1 MKTKN
6 LLICFIA
13 LAGVLFSLNAVNAG
27 EIADVYSIEI
37 NGVDLTESDAS
48 VIAGETIQIE
58 IWFDAL
64 QDASDVKIKA
74 ELEGKKVDVEDTS
87 KSFDIEKG
95 FSYKKALKI
104 VVPYEL
110 KDEISDDVV
119 LNIKIWNKDHKT
131 AGDITLRVQ
140 RPTYNIGV
148 MSISTSQMIDA
159 GSVLPVDVVV
169 KNIGYNNLDDLY
181 VTVKISELNVRST
194 SYLGDVVA
202 FECFESNDEPCDEDD
217 EDTAMGRFYLKIPY
231 NAKAGI
237 YTIEVEAKNSDVTVT
252 DKQQIVVNNDFSSG
266 NIVLMNQNRN
276 AAIGEDAVYEL
287 LVVNPTNNVK
297 VYRFVAESSGALTSG
312 VDQPVIAVPAGSSK
326 IVKVTAKATSEGE
339 YNFNV
344 NVFAG
349 EELVNTIPLSANIS
363 GSSYTATPI
372 VVLTIVLAV
381 VFVVLLIVLII
392 LWGKKPEKTEEFGE
406 SYY

>member
-1 MKTKN
+1 M
-6 LLICFIA
+6 
-13 LAGVLFSLNAVNAG
+13 
-27 EIADVYSIEI
+27 
-37 NGVDLTESDAS
+37 
-48 VIAGETIQIE
+48 
-58 IWFDAL
+58 
-64 QDASDVKIKA
+64 
-74 ELEGKKVDVEDTS
+74 
-87 KSFDIEKG
+87 
-95 FSYKKALKI
+95 
-104 VVPYEL
+104 
-110 KDEISDDVV
+110 
-119 LNIKIWNKDHKT
+119 
-131 AGDITLRVQ
+131 
-140 RPTYNIGV
+140 
-148 MSISTSQMIDA
+148 
-159 GSVLPVDVVV
+159 
-169 KNIGYNNLDDLY
+169 
-181 VTVKISELNVRST
+181 RST

-392 LWGKKPEKTEEFGE
+392 LWRKKPEKTEEFGE